1 MNSISP
7 AALPVNCFGEKIK
20 KYRNIFCESPADA
33 DHRDAASQIVSIF
46 GCSQSYFAFA
56 FRLCLVTPQTGCYKV
71 LHKSRL
77 FAKVPRAF
85 LVPLVRKY
93 LLAKPIRYLSEAARK
108 VAAGDFTVQLA
119 PIRTD
124 GQKDEFEVLIDDFNT
139 MTAELASSEMLKN
152 DFISTVSHEFKTPL
166 SVIQNYETMLQSDGI
181 SEDERREYSE
191 KISDAARRLTVL
203 VTNILHLNRLEHQK
217 IPVQKV
223 RST

>member
-1 MNSISP
+1 MKKNTDPRITTTQLKFSTYLNVVAILICICASYLLICLTMVDHGVDNLIIML
-7 AALPVNCFGEKIK
+7 ATVTYIAVVSALVVIGT
-20 KYRNIFCESPADA
+20 A
-33 DHRDAASQIVSIF
+33 
-46 GCSQSYFAFA
+46 
-56 FRLCLVTPQTGCYKV
+56 LVC
-71 LHKSRL
+71 
-77 FAKVPRAF
+77 
-85 LVPLVRKY
+85 KY

-166 SVIQNYETMLQSDGI
+166 SVIQNYATMLQSDGI
-181 SEDERREYSE
+181 SEDERREYTE

>member
-1 MNSISP
+1 MHPLKSVQLLGCIS
-7 AALPVNCFGEKIK
+7 
-20 KYRNIFCESPADA
+20 
-33 DHRDAASQIVSIF
+33 
-46 GCSQSYFAFA
+46 
-56 FRLCLVTPQTGCYKV
+56 
-71 LHKSRL
+71 
-77 FAKVPRAF
+77 KVPRAF

-124 GQKDEFEVLIDDFNT
+124 GQKDEFEVLIDDFYT

-166 SVIQNYETMLQSDGI
+166 SVIQNYATMLQSDGI
-181 SEDERREYSE
+181 SEDERREYTE

-203 VTNILHLNRLEHQK
+203 MGCTVSVSSHPNEGSEFTVR
-217 IPVQKV
+217 IPLTQ
-223 RST
+223 S